1 MKYCRR
7 LEKCLARG
15 KGTWVDEIYCD
26 QDSVNAKVK
35 RYDFSAEEVNGQLMG
50 VVNLILNASLD
61 DSELQ
66 TTKLQ
71 TDSITTLL

>member
-1 MKYCRR
+1 MRY
-7 LEKCLARG
+7 
-15 KGTWVDEIYCD
+15 YCD
-26 QDSVNAKVK
+26 QDSVNTKVK